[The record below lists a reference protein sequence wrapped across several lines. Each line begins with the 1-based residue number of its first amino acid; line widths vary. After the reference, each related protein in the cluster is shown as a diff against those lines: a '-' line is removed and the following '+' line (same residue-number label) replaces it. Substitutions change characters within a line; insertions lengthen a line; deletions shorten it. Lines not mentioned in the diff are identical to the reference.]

1 MPRIQ
6 KFQRVMLLGAAA
18 LTVAAF
24 SAGCSGSEQPN
35 ATCDDYA
42 RAGVPMLPVVVG
54 DARADFKQQGE
65 IQRALLKA
73 HDLDT
78 TSVSNTIG
86 LTSAIE
92 DKCGWEHTTSKNGKA
107 TRNGSKKIDDLINW
121 NSKQW

>member
-1 MPRIQ
+1 MPKTQ
-6 KFQRVMLLGAAA
+6 MFQRVLLLGAAA
-18 LTVAAF
+18 LTVASF
-24 SAGCSGSEQPN
+24 TAGCPGSEQSN
-35 ATCDDYA
+35 ATCDDY
-42 RAGVPMLPVVVG
+42 
-54 DARADFKQQGE
+54 ARADFKQQGE

-92 DKCGWEHTTSKNGKA
+92 DKCGWEHTNSKNGKA